1 LHISLSLN
9 GYVEL
14 LHRSYSE
21 EEEEE
26 EEEEEWQRNKK
37 FPL

>member
-26 EEEEEWQRNKK
+26 EEEWQRNKK